1 MSENNNGFRGNPALK
16 MPGTTEKVTP
26 EEFAHRMSE
35 LDKIYNDIIYF
46 AKNYFTI
53 VSTDKG
59 ECLID
64 PYPKQAELIKAM
76 KDKRRVIALSCRQSG
91 KCLLPMTYIK
101 IRNKKTNKIE
111 KLTIGEFFNR
121 ISHFKSYQEMSDEEK
136 QKAIRQKIS
145 CKDHDDFDELKKY
158 SICTDYYL
166 YLLYI
171 E

>member
-46 AKNYFTI
+46 ARNYFTI

-91 KCLLPMTYIK
+91 KCVYNKALIK
-101 IRNKKTNKIE
+101 IRNKKTGKVEDI
-111 KLTIGEFFNR
+111 TIGDFFNR
-121 ISHFKSYQEMSDEEK
+121 INRLAVMSV
-136 QKAIRQKIS
+136 KIW
-145 CKDHDDFDELKKY
+145 L
-158 SICTDYYL
+158 I
-166 YLLYI
+166 
-171 E
+171 

>member
-46 AKNYFTI
+46 ARNYFTI

-91 KCLLPMTYIK
+91 KCVYNKALIK
-101 IRNKKTNKIE
+101 IKNKKTGKVEEI
-111 KLTIGEFFNR
+111 TIGDFFNR
-121 ISHFKSYQEMSDEEK
+121 INRLAVM
-136 QKAIRQKIS
+136 
-145 CKDHDDFDELKKY
+145 L
-158 SICTDYYL
+158 
-166 YLLYI
+166 
-171 E
+171 

>member
-1 MSENNNGFRGNPALK
+1 MSENTNGFRGNPALK

-91 KCLLPMTYIK
+91 KCLLPTTYIK

-111 KLTIGEFFNR
+111 KITIGDFFNR
-121 ISHFKSYQEMSDEEK
+121 ISHFKFYQETSDEEK
-136 QKAIRQKIS
+136 QKAIRQKVS
-145 CKDHDDFDELKKY
+145 CKDYDDFDELKKY

>member
-91 KCLLPMTYIK
+91 KCIYNQALIT

-136 QKAIRQKIS
+136 TKS
-145 CKDHDDFDELKKY
+145 N
-158 SICTDYYL
+158 
-166 YLLYI
+166 
-171 E
+171 

>member
-1 MSENNNGFRGNPALK
+1 MSENNTNNGFRGNPALK

-64 PYPKQAELIKAM
+64 PYPKQAELIRAM

-91 KCLLPMTYIK
+91 KCIYNEALIT
-101 IRNKKTNKIE
+101 IRNKNTGKQE
-111 KLTIGEFFNR
+111 KLTISDFFNR
-121 ISHFKSYQEMSDEEK
+121 MKQWYPDKVENVYFMTNLEKKFIS
-136 QKAIRQKIS
+136 
-145 CKDHDDFDELKKY
+145 
-158 SICTDYYL
+158 
-166 YLLYI
+166 
-171 E
+171 

>member
-46 AKNYFTI
+46 ARNYFTI

-76 KDKRRVIALSCRQSG
+76 KDQRRVIALSCRQSG
-91 KCLLPMTYIK
+91 KCVYNKALIK
-101 IRNKKTNKIE
+101 IRNKKTGKVEDI
-111 KLTIGEFFNR
+111 TIGDFFNR
-121 ISHFKSYQEMSDEEK
+121 INRLAVMSV
-136 QKAIRQKIS
+136 KIW
-145 CKDHDDFDELKKY
+145 L
-158 SICTDYYL
+158 I
-166 YLLYI
+166 
-171 E
+171 

>member
-91 KCLLPMTYIK
+91 KCIYNQALIT
-101 IRNKKTNKIE
+101 IRNKKTLINNVMI
-111 KLTIGEFFNR
+111 LFI
-121 ISHFKSYQEMSDEEK
+121 
-136 QKAIRQKIS
+136 
-145 CKDHDDFDELKKY
+145 
-158 SICTDYYL
+158 
-166 YLLYI
+166 
-171 E
+171 

>member
-91 KCLLPMTYIK
+91 KCVYNQTLIT